1 MLRALRTAPLA
12 LAALLAAAPS
22 SAAPGPEDVPKSEIS
37 AIVDMFYGHD
47 FDRAA
52 PAAAALEARHPG
64 HPAGPLFQAVVEY
77 QRWVAEGMREDGSWK
92 AADRDLSRAVDAAKA
107 FEKTSPAESHYYL
120 GAALGFRARGLAAQH
135 RFLRAVPDAAS
146 ALKHL
151 KKALELDPSLEDAR
165 LGLGMYH
172 YFAARMP
179 PAAKPFAHVLM
190 GEPGDR
196 AKGLAELWT
205 VANSNGVAR
214 MEARAVLSSILS
226 KSDEADWKGAEK
238 LLAELMA
245 RYPRNPLYRLR
256 RAYVAER
263 LGELDRAAALADP
276 DGKWIASL
284 QPALRDNAR
293 AWSRYRLA
301 EIRLMQRRADEAE
314 KLLGLLDIDHAPKG
328 LRPWIRLRRAN
339 LDDARGRRDAARSG
353 YEKIKEREAG
363 VNARLFL
370 GMPFPGGPRDFA
382 PYFSGY

>member
-12 LAALLAAAPS
+12 LAALLAAAAG
-22 SAAPGPEDVPKSEIS
+22 SAAPRVEAVPKAEIA
-37 AIVDMFYGHD
+37 AIVDLFYGHD

-52 PAAAALEARHPG
+52 PAAAALETRHPG
-64 HPAGPLFQAVVEY
+64 HPAGPLFTAVVEY
-77 QRWVAEGMREDGSWK
+77 QRWIAEGMKENGSWK
-92 AADRDLSRAVDAAKA
+92 AVDRDLSRAVDAANSYA
-107 FEKTSPAESHYYL
+107 KTSPAESQYYL
-120 GAALGFRARGLAAQH
+120 GAALGFRARGLAAQR
-135 RFLRAVPDAAS
+135 RFLRALPDAAS

-151 KKALELDPSLEDAR
+151 KRALQLDPSLDDAR

-179 PAAKPFAHVLM
+179 PAAKPFARLLM

-196 AKGLAELWT
+196 EKGLAELWS
-205 VANSNGVAR
+205 VANSDGVAR

-263 LGELDRAAALADP
+263 LGELDRAAALSDP
-276 DGKWIASL
+276 GGKWIAAL
-284 QPALRDNAR
+284 QPGLRGNAR

-301 EIRLMQRRADEAE
+301 EIRLMQRRDGEAE
-314 KLLGLLDIDHAPKG
+314 RLLGLLDADHAPQG
-328 LRPWIRLRRAN
+328 LGPWIRLRRAN
-339 LDDARGRRDAARSG
+339 LDDARGRRDAARAA
-353 YEKIKEREAG
+353 YRKITEREAG
-363 VNARLFL
+363 VNARLYL
-370 GMPFPGGPRDFA
+370 AMPFPGGPRDFA